1 MTWGG
6 NSPFLFSRENMN
18 ISLTDIE
25 YFPKLSEETACFS
38 AILCVDNKPIAK
50 VRNHGTGGMHNY
62 SPVGSLD
69 EYNIN
74 KNLLSQAKKWAIT
87 LEPKIFQE
95 YNITLANEL
104 DIVVDDMLEVWF
116 ADTKKQVVSYE

>member
-1 MTWGG
+1 
-6 NSPFLFSRENMN
+6 MN
-18 ISLTDIE
+18 ISITDIE

-38 AILCVDNKPIAK
+38 AVLCVDNKPIAK
-50 VRNHGTGGMHNY
+50 IRNHGIGGMHAY

-69 EYNIN
+69 
-74 KNLLSQAKKWAIT
+74 
-87 LEPKIFQE
+87 E

-104 DIVVDDMLEVWF
+104 DIVVDDMLELWF

>member
-1 MTWGG
+1 
-6 NSPFLFSRENMN
+6 
-18 ISLTDIE
+18 
-25 YFPKLSEETACFS
+25 
-38 AILCVDNKPIAK
+38 
-50 VRNHGTGGMHNY
+50 MHNY

-74 KNLLSQAKKWAIT
+74 KNLLSQAKKWAVT

>member
-1 MTWGG
+1 M
-6 NSPFLFSRENMN
+6 PFYNL
-18 ISLTDIE
+18 
-25 YFPKLSEETACFS
+25 K
-38 AILCVDNKPIAK
+38 
-50 VRNHGTGGMHNY
+50 
-62 SPVGSLD
+62 
-69 EYNIN
+69 YNIN
-74 KNLLSQAKKWAIT
+74 KNLLNQAKKWAVT